1 MANGG
6 YLVTPHVVKGTVDED
21 GKLIDTFGNDTK
33 RQVLSEETCN
43 TVLSYMQGGVENG
56 GSSRNA
62 YVKGYSV
69 AAKTGT
75 SVKTDIRTQ
84 TGETKYIASCVAFAP
99 ADDPQV
105 ACMVLIDEPVGT
117 YYGGTIAAPVVSR
130 VLAEVLPYLDID
142 QSYSKEDEHIAEY
155 PVGGYIG
162 LSVGSAEKQVGEDGY
177 KCKIIGSGESVLRQV
192 PKAGEGL
199 TQGSTVVL
207 YTDEVT
213 SGLVTVPNVVG
224 MTAYLANKT
233 LVDAGLNISIAG
245 TGAGYLESAVSIA
258 QSIEHGEVVDRG
270 TVVSVEFRHFSNITD

>member
-1 MANGG
+1 M
-6 YLVTPHVVKGTVDED
+6 
-21 GKLIDTFGNDTK
+21 
-33 RQVLSEETCN
+33 
-43 TVLSYMQGGVENG
+43 
-56 GSSRNA
+56 
-62 YVKGYSV
+62 
-69 AAKTGT
+69 
-75 SVKTDIRTQ
+75 
-84 TGETKYIASCVAFAP
+84 
-99 ADDPQV
+99 
-105 ACMVLIDEPVGT
+105 
-117 YYGGTIAAPVVSR
+117 
-130 VLAEVLPYLDID
+130 LPYLDID
-142 QSYSKEDEHIAEY
+142 QSYSEEDEHIAEY

-162 LSVGSAEKQVGEDGY
+162 LSVESAEKQVKEDGY

-199 TQGSTVVL
+199 AQSSTVVL

-270 TVVSVEFRHFSNITD
+270 TVVLVEFRHFSNITD